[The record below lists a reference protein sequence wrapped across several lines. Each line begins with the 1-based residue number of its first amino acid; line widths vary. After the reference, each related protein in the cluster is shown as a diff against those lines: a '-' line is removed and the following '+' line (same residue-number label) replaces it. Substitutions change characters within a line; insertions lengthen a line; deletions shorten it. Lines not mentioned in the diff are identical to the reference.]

1 MRELQ
6 GADELRTLPKNQ
18 EAPMN
23 RSKHIISVITLVFA
37 ITALASAQMGMRQTQ
52 LPRGVFRPVVGQGA
66 VYETT
71 KASDPKSTIEFD
83 VVGKDSVD
91 GKDAYW
97 LEFTISG
104 TQMGDILSK
113 IEVVVDAGVTY
124 TARTIMQMANNPPM
138 EMPAAMSS
146 KTRTPVEIKDK
157 ADDLGSESVT
167 TPAGTYSCEHYR
179 AKDGSGDAWVSDK
192 VTPFGLVKSVDKDG
206 STFTLVKTVTG
217 ATDKITGTPVPFNP
231 MLLMGRGR

>member
-1 MRELQ
+1 
-6 GADELRTLPKNQ
+6 
-18 EAPMN
+18 MN
-23 RSKHIISVITLVFA
+23 PSKHIIFVMISCLQWRRLWRADGHAPNSIAARRFPSGCGPGRRLRD
-37 ITALASAQMGMRQTQ
+37 RQI
-52 LPRGVFRPVVGQGA
+52 RR
-66 VYETT
+66 
-71 KASDPKSTIEFD
+71 SPKRNIEFD
-83 VVGKDSVD
+83 VVGKDSVN

-124 TARTIMQMANNPPM
+124 TARTIVQMGNNPPM

-146 KTRTPVEIKDK
+146 KAQTPVEIKDK

-167 TPAGTYSCEHYR
+167 TPAGTFSCEHYR

-206 STFTLVKTVTG
+206 STFTLVKTDHRRDRQNHRNACAVQSDDVHG
-217 ATDKITGTPVPFNP
+217 PRRPLELQQSP
-231 MLLMGRGR
+231 SRGRDAWT